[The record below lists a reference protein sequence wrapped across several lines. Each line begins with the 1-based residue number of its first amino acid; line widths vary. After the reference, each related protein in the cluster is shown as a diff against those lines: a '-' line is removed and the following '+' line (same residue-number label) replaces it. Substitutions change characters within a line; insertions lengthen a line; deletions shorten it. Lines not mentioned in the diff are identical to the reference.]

1 MEITINEKQ
10 KSVES
15 KIFKA
20 GRAIN
25 KKSTLEQFC
34 PDQEFKWDCPNDPMW
49 IVFNKDTGVL
59 TVKRPA
65 GITED
70 TSVTC

>member
-20 GRAIN
+20 GKAIN
-25 KKSTLEQFC
+25 KRSTLEQFC
-34 PDQEFKWDCPNDPMW
+34 PD
-49 IVFNKDTGVL
+49 
-59 TVKRPA
+59 
-65 GITED
+65 
-70 TSVTC
+70 